1 MPDPS
6 AFYRLNEEL
15 AAELSRL
22 ERAGQLTRLQELLA
36 AAGSE
41 LWISAARPGD
51 GLEELLGVLR
61 PGRRAPAS
69 SEAPAVGQAA
79 DEPDPGEGCGCAQP
93 ASEAWVEALRE
104 LERTPPGGWDSEGY
118 LAARSRFRVE
128 LPDGTVSEVYMPD
141 HVCPSCLHEEG
152 NALGECAR
160 RCARC
165 AFSW

>member
-15 AAELSRL
+15 AAELARL
-22 ERAGQLTRLQELLA
+22 ERDGQLTRLQELLA
-36 AAGSE
+36 AGGSE
-41 LWISAARPGD
+41 LWISAARPAE

-61 PGRRAPAS
+61 PGRRAPAP
-69 SEAPAVGQAA
+69 EAPAIASAGA
-79 DEPDPGEGCGCAQP
+79 DEPDPGDGCGCALP

-128 LPDGTVSEVYMPD
+128 LPDGSVREVYMPD

-152 NALGECAR
+152 NALSECAR